1 MMQMSFLQN
10 RLTDSENNL
19 IISGVGEGWKEGIV
33 REFEID
39 IYTLLCSKWITNKA
53 LLYST

>member
-39 IYTLLCSKWITNKA
+39 IYTLLGSKWITNKA